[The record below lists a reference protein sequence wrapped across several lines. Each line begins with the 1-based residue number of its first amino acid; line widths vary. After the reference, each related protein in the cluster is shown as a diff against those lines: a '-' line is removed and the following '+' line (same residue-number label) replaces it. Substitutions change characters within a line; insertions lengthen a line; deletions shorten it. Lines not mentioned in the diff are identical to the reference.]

1 MNQLGKSK
9 KVTYEVI
16 YQPFAKKEWER
27 CPYSR
32 ERYHTKAEAEAFEC
46 TTTERP
52 HRVMQIVE
60 TRRMLPAK
68 AKPRARSQQDL
79 LVELATERTKNNP
92 EFPKL
97 LRRAKKART
106 KAK

>member
-1 MNQLGKSK
+1 
-9 KVTYEVI
+9 
-16 YQPFAKKEWER
+16 
-27 CPYSR
+27 
-32 ERYHTKAEAEAFEC
+32 
-46 TTTERP
+46 
-52 HRVMQIVE
+52 MQIVE